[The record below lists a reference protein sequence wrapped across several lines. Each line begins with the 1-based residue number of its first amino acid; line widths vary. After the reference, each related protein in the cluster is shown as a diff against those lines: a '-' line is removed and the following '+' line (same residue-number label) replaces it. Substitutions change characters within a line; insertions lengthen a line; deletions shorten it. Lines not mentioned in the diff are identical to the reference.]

1 MNLKKTG
8 AGCLVLIAVLT
19 AALLSAG
26 CLYQPFPGITGESP
40 LTGVSISVEK
50 TGETYNIGDTME
62 VIFLGTPEEYP
73 LYVKSS
79 SDGISV
85 EREEIPAKPGELESP
100 GYKFTITA
108 LKDGNHP
115 FSIGIGGLYQ
125 LYEKEG
131 LDVLYTD
138 IMHVVSNR
146 NKPVTPRGVFMVKF
160 NEGSHG
166 VPFAGEYYEISIR
179 GNAMTGNSWAA
190 RDSPGLIIS
199 KPVYIQNPGGDGTLG
214 TGGVYRWY
222 VTSDTP
228 GDYQFTA
235 YNLTPGN
242 DEPEGRVIVP
252 LPFAEIPDELF
263 F

>member
-26 CLYQPFPGITGESP
+26 CLYQPFPGITEEGPWAE
-40 LTGVSISVEK
+40 VSISVEK
-50 TGETYNIGDTME
+50 TGETYNIGDTMV

-85 EREEIPAKPGELESP
+85 EREDIPAKPGETESP

-108 LKDGNHP
+108 LKNGNHP
-115 FSIGIGGLYQ
+115 FSIAVGGLYELFEEQ
-125 LYEKEG
+125 GY
-131 LDVLYTD
+131 DVLYTD
-138 IMHVVSNR
+138 VMHVVSNR
-146 NKPVTPRGVFMVKF
+146 NEPVTPRGVFTVTF

-166 VPFAGEYYEISIR
+166 APYAGEFYEISIR

-199 KPVYIQNPGGDGTLG
+199 NPVYIRNTGEGGTLG

-235 YNLTPGN
+235 YNMTPGN

-252 LPFAEIPDELF
+252 LSFAEMPEELF